1 MAAVTLSFSK
11 VGNVWQATTDSLG
24 NMVMQIKRKAP
35 GDITIEQY
43 IDGMDPVACV
53 GLRKKG
59 LNELVPFSSV
69 KGLKIKITSDSEV
82 EKAMLMEAIYEGSSG
97 GGPVPGNILTE
108 SDVVNDLNSDASDKV
123 LSAAQGKAL
132 KQLIPTDAVKT
143 GDIINNLTSDNTD
156 KPLSAAQGKALKQLI
171 PTDAVKT
178 GDIINNLTSDDT
190 NKPLSAAQG
199 KELKKQLDA
208 KVIPGAATTAKAG
221 LVKKMAAVAK
231 PTDSTPEQ
239 LKICLESLIDSA
251 KTALMME

>member
-1 MAAVTLSFSK
+1 MAAITLSFSK

-24 NMVMQIKRKAP
+24 YMVMQIKRKAP

-43 IDGMDPVACV
+43 IDGMEPVACI

-59 LNELVPFSSV
+59 VNELVPFSSV
-69 KGLKIKITSDSEV
+69 KGLKLKITSDSEV

-108 SDVVNDLNSDASDKV
+108 SDIVNDLNSDAGDKV

-132 KQLIPTDAVKT
+132 KT
-143 GDIINNLTSDNTD
+143 
-156 KPLSAAQGKALKQLI
+156 LI

-208 KVIPGAATTAKAG
+208 KVIPTEATTAKAG
-221 LVKKMAAVAK
+221 LVKKMAAVEK
-231 PTDSTPEQ
+231 PTDTTLEQ

>member
-43 IDGMDPVACV
+43 IDGMDSVACV

-156 KPLSAAQGKALKQLI
+156 KPLSAAQGK
-171 PTDAVKT
+171 
-178 GDIINNLTSDDT
+178 
-190 NKPLSAAQG
+190 
-199 KELKKQLDA
+199 ELKKQLDA
-208 KVIPGAATTAKAG
+208 KVIPGAATTEKAG

-231 PTDSTPEQ
+231 PTDATLEQ
-239 LKICLESLIDSA
+239 IKISLESFIDAA
-251 KTALMME
+251 KTASMME

>member
-143 GDIINNLTSDNTD
+143 GDIINNLTSD
-156 KPLSAAQGKALKQLI
+156 
-171 PTDAVKT
+171 
-178 GDIINNLTSDDT
+178 DT

>member
-156 KPLSAAQGKALKQLI
+156 KPLSAAQGK
-171 PTDAVKT
+171 
-178 GDIINNLTSDDT
+178 
-190 NKPLSAAQG
+190 
-199 KELKKQLDA
+199 ELKKQLDA